1 MSQQPLFLESFG
13 EAVLELARCYPGQ
26 PKPGGGEFIRGPKG
40 FAERLQPN
48 KKPADAQRWLSDCCN
63 PDRED
68 RKFSDEEREQILRIG
83 REIGCHVV
91 KHYLDDAT
99 GYKRSEPID
108 PVDEKERLQR
118 AFISAVE
125 YLDKIRADM
134 TRVDALAAHQA
145 VSK

>member
-13 EAVLELARCYPGQ
+13 AAVLELARSYPGQ
-26 PKPGGGEFIRGPKG
+26 PNPSGGEFARGPKG

-48 KKPADAQRWLSDCCN
+48 KKPGDAHRWLLDCCN

-83 REIGCHVV
+83 REVGCHIV

-99 GYKRSEPID
+99 GYERSEPIN
-108 PVDEKERLQR
+108 PVDEKAKLQR
-118 AFISAVE
+118 AFIGAVE
-125 YLDKIRADM
+125 HLDKIRSDLARADAM
-134 TRVDALAAHQA
+134 SRA
-145 VSK
+145 VPR